1 MIRPALLLPFALIL
15 AGCAS
20 SQGSS
25 IRLALDG
32 PPLAVVMQS
41 EGQTEHSVWNGLMD
55 RGCMAGAGTIALRG
69 TDGVTC
75 QGDMD
80 HPANEKGR
88 LYADLACDNGKTMVV
103 VFRNLGPDQG
113 MGVARLDPD
122 NEDGEQATLFF
133 HPSREEAERRL
144 GEIRAEVASALEA
157 KRKKTEELK
166 SRTTD

>member
-1 MIRPALLLPFALIL
+1 MIRPAFLLPFALIL
-15 AGCAS
+15 AGCAPS
-20 SQGSS
+20 HGSS

-32 PPLAVVMQS
+32 PPLAVVMRS
-41 EGQTEHSVWNGLMD
+41 EGQTGHSGWSGLMD
-55 RGCMAGAGTIALRG
+55 RGCMAGVGTIALRG

-75 QGDMD
+75 RGEMD

-88 LYADLACDNGKTMVV
+88 LYADLACDNGKTIVV

-122 NEDGEQATLFF
+122 DEAGEQATLFF

-144 GEIRAEVASALEA
+144 GEVRAEVASALAA
-157 KRKKTEELK
+157 KRKKTEALE
-166 SRTTD
+166 SRMAD